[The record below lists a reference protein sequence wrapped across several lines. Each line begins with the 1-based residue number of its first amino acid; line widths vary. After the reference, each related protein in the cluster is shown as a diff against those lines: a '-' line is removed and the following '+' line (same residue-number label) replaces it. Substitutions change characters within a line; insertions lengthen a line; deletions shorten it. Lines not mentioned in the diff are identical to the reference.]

1 MKRQYQFILTT
12 VLLVMTAIACK
23 PENAP
28 AGLALMA
35 DKESIVADGKDAIN
49 FQVKY
54 NGTNVTG
61 DAIISVDGHGAVEN
75 ASFSTYEVGELR
87 ATAMY
92 KGKTS
97 ELLFQSISPE
107 GTIIVADKS
116 EIEANGFDKATLT
129 VLYDGKDVTT
139 EAVIKDGDGSSIGG
153 NTFTATKT
161 GSYTFT
167 AEYLSHSGNSV
178 SISARTP
185 DLVLSADKY
194 ELWPDG
200 KDKSILSVSLD
211 GEDVTSSSEIY
222 FSDGRRLDG
231 SSFSTDKEKEVM
243 LYAKNSK
250 KVSNWIS
257 INASSVRLVFDKK
270 SVPEAAGQKVSMR
283 VMKGEENIS
292 EESKVKYL
300 RNDEYLQP
308 DGDSFSFV
316 TTDMLVD
323 EFVAEYGDKTITA
336 RLLKEPD
343 GEFQK
348 NIAITKCT
356 GTWCGW
362 CHPGAVELEKAIEQ
376 GFSGSIVTMNA
387 HGGDFMATDEI
398 DAYIYMLNELA
409 GHKQGTRSYPLIS
422 FDYREFK
429 ANEDSAV
436 YINELYEAISIKA
449 KCGLSIS
456 SNVKG
461 DNITADV
468 CLWSSE
474 TTEFFVKVCLLEDGI
489 IADQTSYITDGNIIK
504 DYVHNDVIRSMQ
516 TPDLGTSW
524 GVIEKYDQMSR
535 EFSFDAS
542 SYDISK
548 CSLAVIATVKEGDI
562 KVATNAIKCK
572 VGESIEFKKK

>member
-343 GEFQK
+343 GEFHK

-376 GFSGSIVTMNA
+376 GFSGSVVTMNA
-387 HGGDFMATDEI
+387 HGGDIMATEEI
-398 DAYIYMLNELA
+398 NGYIGILNELA
-409 GHKQGTRSYPLIS
+409 GYYQGTVFPLIS
-422 FDYREFK
+422 FDYRNYYGNKE
-429 ANEDSAV
+429 ASV
-436 YINELYEAISIKA
+436 YINELNEAIGHNA
-449 KCGLSIS
+449 RCGLSLDSRIEGNTVTA
-456 SNVKG
+456 NVS
-461 DNITADV
+461 
-468 CLWSSE
+468 LWSVES
-474 TTEFFVKVCLLEDGI
+474 TEFFVKVCLLEDGI
-489 IADQTSYITDGNIIK
+489 IADQTSYITEGEIIK

-516 TPDLGTSW
+516 TPDLGASW
-524 GVIEKYDQMSR
+524 GVIEKYDQKSR

-548 CSLAVIATVKEGDI
+548 CSLAVIATIKEGDI
-562 KVATNAIKCK
+562 KVATNAIRCK
-572 VGESIEFKKK
+572 AGESVGFIKE